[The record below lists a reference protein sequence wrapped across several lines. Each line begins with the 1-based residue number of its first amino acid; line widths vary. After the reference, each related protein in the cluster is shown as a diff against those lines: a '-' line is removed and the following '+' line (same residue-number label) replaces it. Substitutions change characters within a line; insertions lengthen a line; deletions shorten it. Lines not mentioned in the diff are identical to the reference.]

1 MLLTIRNGVSIS
13 DFLLVVL
20 PHLHIVHHLHLHTPF
35 ACMLWERQ
43 CVAWKDSQRH
53 HHQHQE
59 EQQHRNESIIIVF
72 IWPGAAAPAASMMM
86 MLLLWHV
93 LSGCRR
99 CSSSSSLVFAIFI
112 IIVVDC
118 QPNLELCQP
127 MQWNVLL
134 SLTPSPT
141 ILSFYLFSRPYRD
154 LIIGL
159 STLMSSRPCPLPLP
173 CL

>member
-1 MLLTIRNGVSIS
+1 M
-13 DFLLVVL
+13 
-20 PHLHIVHHLHLHTPF
+20 
-35 ACMLWERQ
+35 
-43 CVAWKDSQRH
+43 
-53 HHQHQE
+53 
-59 EQQHRNESIIIVF
+59 VF
-72 IWPGAAAPAASMMM
+72 QFPTS
-86 MLLLWHV
+86 
-93 LSGCRR
+93 
-99 CSSSSSLVFAIFI
+99 SSSSSLIFTLSTTSTSTPRSPACCGSGSVSHERTPNDI
-112 IIVVDC
+112 IINIRRSSSTVMRASLSCSYDQEQQHQQHPWWWCCCCGMFSVVVDDVLPLHRWSLPSSSSSSSLS

-159 STLMSSRPCPLPLP
+159 STLMSSRPCPLP